1 MQKRSRKDVLHLTE
15 CIFDNKC
22 IFDIQNS
29 GVKQAGGLDACL
41 IILLCFIDS
50 QAFISVEFN
59 KKGHLFFFFLD
70 GFVFIWTSTGGMLSI
85 EISLDFENSRILL
98 WKTRSDPLLI
108 MGMMVLQQFIEG
120 NVLQI
125 ASTAGWNA
133 AVKHKNKE
141 RREKNL
147 FV

>member
-29 GVKQAGGLDACL
+29 GVKQAGGLDARL

-59 KKGHLFFFFLD
+59 KKGHLFFFFFLMD
-70 GFVFIWTSTGGMLSI
+70 LCLS
-85 EISLDFENSRILL
+85 ELALEECC
-98 WKTRSDPLLI
+98 
-108 MGMMVLQQFIEG
+108 Q
-120 NVLQI
+120 
-125 ASTAGWNA
+125 
-133 AVKHKNKE
+133 
-141 RREKNL
+141 
-147 FV
+147 